1 MKQHRHRQ
9 QNTKSKEGPVNIS
22 CLALDQ
28 EGKRKATGSS
38 PHATVPSHIRLV
50 KRELPKGTVRL
61 AEQGTLQ
68 MHSASGICQDGYMS
82 VPWHS
87 PELLDALHI

>member
-1 MKQHRHRQ
+1 MKQHRHGQ
-9 QNTKSKEGPVNIS
+9 QNTKRKEGPGNIS

-38 PHATVPSHIRLV
+38 PYTAVPNHIRLV
-50 KRELPKGTVRL
+50 KRELPVGMVGL

-68 MHSASGICQDGYMS
+68 MHSASGICQDGYVA
-82 VPWHS
+82 VPRAQ
-87 PELLDALHI
+87 PRAA